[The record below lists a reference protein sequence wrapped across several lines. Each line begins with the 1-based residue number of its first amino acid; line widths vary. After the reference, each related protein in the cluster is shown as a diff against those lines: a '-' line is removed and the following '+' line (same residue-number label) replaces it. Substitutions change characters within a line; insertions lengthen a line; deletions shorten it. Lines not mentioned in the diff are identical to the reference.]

1 VWAPLANYPV
11 SSRARLSSGH
21 RQVGLFCQLASSS
34 TEREA
39 RGHRGLRARRDSTI
53 IAETSAFDSGVHDSV
68 VKSGASCSLFHS
80 RPSPGR
86 SSKNGPS
93 RERRRRREV
102 SPRGDFG
109 VIDVRAFGVAP
120 DVFCELGGVWWYPHR
135 AGLPS
140 GARGIAHRGSTSATA
155 LWQGTSRRQS
165 LV

>member
-1 VWAPLANYPV
+1 LSCGPAGSVPSLPLAGDVDDWWVRFTRGRMGLLPV
-11 SSRARLSSGH
+11 ADS
-21 RQVGLFCQLASSS
+21 
-34 TEREA
+34 
-39 RGHRGLRARRDSTI
+39 GHRGLRARRDSTV

-80 RPSPGR
+80 RPIPGR

-93 RERRRRREV
+93 RQRRRRREV

-120 DVFCELGGVWWYPHR
+120 DVFCELRGVWWYPHR

-140 GARGIAHRGSTSATA
+140 GARGIAHRGSTSATTR
-155 LWQGTSRRQS
+155 WQGTSRRQS
-165 LV
+165 PV

>member
-1 VWAPLANYPV
+1 M
-11 SSRARLSSGH
+11 
-21 RQVGLFCQLASSS
+21 GLFCQLASSS

-39 RGHRGLRARRDSTI
+39 RGHRGLRARWDSTV
-53 IAETSAFDSGVHDSV
+53 IAETSAFDSGVHDYV

-93 RERRRRREV
+93 RERLRRREV

-135 AGLPS
+135 AELPS
-140 GARGIAHRGSTSATA
+140 GARGIAHRGSNFHHRAVAGDFATA
-155 LWQGTSRRQS
+155 ITGMKASQILASVYAS
-165 LV
+165 FIID